1 MLGTVRFGCFYVEI
15 ESDINYERLTTQGAS
30 GETC

>member
-1 MLGTVRFGCFYVEI
+1 MLGTVRFGCFYLEMEI
-15 ESDINYERLTTQGAS
+15 DINYERLATQGVS